1 MRQVAYMA
9 RRDLVAPA
17 MGQGAAYDQVHMP
30 RQRRCR
36 AQVVAVAMDLPA
48 QLVTVRRMA
57 VMLVVLR
64 RPTGLAVVD
73 TIIALTFPQPLAL
86 LARRSAVLR
95 RRMVHRPVLLVG
107 VSLTM
112 IMRLAGGGRASRR
125 GGSE

>member
-1 MRQVAYMA
+1 MTV
-9 RRDLVAPA
+9 
-17 MGQGAAYDQVHMP
+17 
-30 RQRRCR
+30 
-36 AQVVAVAMDLPA
+36 DLPA
-48 QLVTVRRMA
+48 QLVTVRRA

-95 RRMVHRPVLLVG
+95 RRMVHRPVLLMG
-107 VSLTM
+107 VRLAM
-112 IMRLAGGGRASRR
+112 IVRLAGGGRASRR